1 MIPYVD
7 YLHDEYKSKPRA
19 SGDDPYGMIAGN
31 GRAA

>member
-19 SGDDPYGMIAGN
+19 SGDDPSMHASVN
-31 GRAA
+31 GLPA